1 MNKQKVYPWL
11 MLGACCALAAATM
24 GIITNAASVFYAPVA
39 ADLNIGVGTISL
51 YATLLSLTT
60 GFFGPVL
67 VTLMKRINLKL
78 IVATGGLM
86 AGLAVFSMSLF
97 STPFLFYIA
106 AIIAGI
112 GYACCATITI
122 NTVLINWF
130 YNKLSTVTGVAF
142 SFSGAAGALM
152 GPVFASVIQSAG
164 WRVGYMAMGIIV
176 IILTVPVGLFIIQKR
191 PEDVGLHPYGYKEVD
206 EELVAQMEYTNAGM
220 KYGTILL
227 IVFTMLTSMIANFG
241 SHVSAYMSTLNYDA
255 ATAAS
260 VLSLSMISNVCTKL
274 LLGALADKMGTF
286 KALWL
291 YSIFP
296 IFGIL
301 LFMFIPTGAG
311 FFRIAAP
318 ICFGSI
324 YALAA
329 VGPSIGGRKFVS
341 DEEYSSKYATAS
353 LAGFVG
359 GAVMI
364 ALYGS
369 LYDIFGTYMVSL
381 VTALIFAVCVFLLL
395 SFVNLRYS
403 SLTIDSSKDK

>member
-11 MLGACCALAAATM
+11 MLVSCCALAAASM
-24 GIITNAASVFYAPVA
+24 GIMTNAMSVFYAPVA
-39 ADLNIGVGTISL
+39 AELNTGVGTISL

-67 VTLMKRINLKL
+67 VTLLKRFNIKF
-78 IVATGGLM
+78 IITAGGLI
-86 AGLAVFSMSLF
+86 AGLAIFSMSLF

-106 AIIAGI
+106 AIFAGV

-152 GPVFASVIQSAG
+152 GPVFAKIISSAG
-164 WRVGYMAMGIIV
+164 WRVGYMTMAIIIIV
-176 IILTVPVGLFIIQKR
+176 LTVPVGLFIIQKR
-191 PEDVGLHPYGYKEVD
+191 PEDIGLNPYGYREID
-206 EELVAQMEYTNAGM
+206 EELVAQSQFRNAGM
-220 KYGTILL
+220 KNGAVLL

-274 LLGALADKMGTF
+274 ILGALADKMGTF

-291 YSIFP
+291 YSVFP
-296 IFGIL
+296 ILGIF
-301 LFMFIPTGAG
+301 LFMLIPTGSSI
-311 FFRIAAP
+311 FRVAAP
-318 ICFGSI
+318 LCFGAI

-329 VGPSIGGRKFVS
+329 VGPSIGGRQFVS
-341 DEEYSSKYATAS
+341 DEEYASKFATANLS
-353 LAGFVG
+353 GFVA
-359 GAVMI
+359 GAIMI
-364 ALYGS
+364 ALYGT
-369 LYDIFGTYMVSL
+369 LYDVFDSYMISL
-381 VTALIFAVCVFLLL
+381 LVAMVFAICVFLMMT
-395 SFVNLRYS
+395 FVNLRYNSLKIKS
-403 SLTIDSSKDK
+403 SDDE

>member
-1 MNKQKVYPWL
+1 
-11 MLGACCALAAATM
+11 
-24 GIITNAASVFYAPVA
+24 
-39 ADLNIGVGTISL
+39 
-51 YATLLSLTT
+51 
-60 GFFGPVL
+60 
-67 VTLMKRINLKL
+67 KRINLKL

-130 YNKLSTVTGVAF
+130 HNKLSTVTGVAF

-164 WRVGYMAMGIIV
+164 WRVGYMAMGIII
-176 IILTVPVGLFIIQKR
+176 IILTVPTGLFILQKS
-191 PEDVGLHPYGYKEVD
+191 PEDVGLNPYGYKEID
-206 EELVAQMEYTNAGM
+206 QDLVAQSQYRNNGM
-220 KYGTILL
+220 KNGAIML
-227 IVFTMLTSMIANFG
+227 IIFTMLTSMIANFG

-274 LLGALADKMGTF
+274 VLGALADKMGTF

-296 IFGIL
+296 IIGIIM
-301 LFMFIPTGAG
+301 FMFVPTGASI
-311 FFRIAAP
+311 FRIIAP
-318 ICFGSI
+318 LCFGSI

-369 LYDIFGTYMVSL
+369 LYDIFGTYTVSL
-381 VTALIFAVCVFLLL
+381 MTALVFAVVVFLMLA
-395 SFVNLRYS
+395 FVNMRYN
-403 SLTIDSSKDK
+403 SLKIKSKKEDE